1 MRGCRELALA
11 AVVSLTLAAVACGGS
26 LPDRLV
32 IERDLGPF
40 AYRRYQK
47 TLDVEV
53 AIPGNPAVGH
63 TATYVRRDQG
73 RTVSFATAFITAYD
87 KAASLTAEAKEQ
99 LQGLSYR
106 FAVAD
111 LGPGNAW
118 MLESGKNERWVVWV
132 SGRHLV
138 KLGAPAGE
146 PVPEELIDAYMSRF
160 PSDLDEAGNAEPDA
174 ASAGPSRRTKEEQA
188 EDMPLPRHLREN
200 APR

>member
-1 MRGCRELALA
+1 VLALGA
-11 AVVSLTLAAVACGGS
+11 SACGGS
-26 LPDRLV
+26 LPDRLI
-32 IERDLGPF
+32 IERDLGTF

-63 TATYVRRDQG
+63 TATYVRRDEG
-73 RTVSFATAFITAYD
+73 RVVSFATAFVTVYE
-87 KAASLTAEAKEQ
+87 KGASLTAEAKEQ

-106 FAVAD
+106 FAVDD

-118 MLESGKNERWVVWV
+118 LLESGNDERWAVWV

-146 PVPEELIDAYMSRF
+146 AVPPDLIDAYMDRF

-174 ASAGPSRRTKEEQA
+174 ESAGASRRVKAEQA

-200 APR
+200 TPK